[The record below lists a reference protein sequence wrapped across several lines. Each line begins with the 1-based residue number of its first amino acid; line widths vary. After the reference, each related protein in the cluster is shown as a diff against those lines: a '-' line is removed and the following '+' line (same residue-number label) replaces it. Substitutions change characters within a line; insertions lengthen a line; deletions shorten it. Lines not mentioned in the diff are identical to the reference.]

1 MKKRLIF
8 GNTRENGKLTFL
20 AYQEK
25 PNYYIGVCLEFNLLV
40 EAKTLEEAMKKIKET
55 AWFYLE
61 NVIKHKLPDSLL
73 NEPAPKE
80 YWKKFMEIVEKIRV
94 EQKKLYW
101 ERKLQSIIYNPDI
114 IRQQIHV

>member
-8 GNTRENGKLTFL
+8 GNTKERGRFTFL

-40 EAKTLEEAMKKIKET
+40 EAKTLGKAMKRIKET

-61 NVIKHKLPDSLL
+61 NVAKYKLPDSLL
-73 NEPAPKE
+73 NESAPSK
-80 YWKKFMEIVEKIRV
+80 YWKKYTEIIEKIQA

-101 ERKLQSIIYNPDI
+101 ERKLQSIIYDPDI
-114 IRQQIHV
+114 IRQRIHI